1 VWTRKEWLVGGLFVQ
16 MLQKETHHHENE
28 QDKSHV
34 YIEMLHRDKDNQDER
49 NYILRTPIEMNR
61 NPTYE
66 HDMEAKKKKIRDSK
80 GD

>member
-1 VWTRKEWLVGGLFVQ
+1 
-16 MLQKETHHHENE
+16 
-28 QDKSHV
+28 
-34 YIEMLHRDKDNQDER
+34 MLHRDKDNQDER

>member
-1 VWTRKEWLVGGLFVQ
+1 VWTRKEWLVDGLFVQ

-28 QDKSHV
+28 QYKSHV
-34 YIEMLHRDKDNQDER
+34 YIEILHQDKDYIDER

-66 HDMEAKKKKIRDSK
+66 HDMEAKKENRDSK
-80 GD
+80 RY

>member
-1 VWTRKEWLVGGLFVQ
+1 
-16 MLQKETHHHENE
+16 ML
-28 QDKSHV
+28 D
-34 YIEMLHRDKDNQDER
+34 RDKDNQDER

-66 HDMEAKKKKIRDSK
+66 HDMKAKKENRHSK